1 MIVNKSVLNGLL
13 PVAEGYKI
21 FNYDWTAN
29 YGDNYCYADKDGNV
43 EGVVHRQEGFPN
55 KCHNGLH
62 FCENPLDCFNYY
74 PIVQWNKFAKVKGYG
89 AISRDDK
96 DSKVAVEILE
106 IVKVLNFEE
115 FVGEIKSYTTNITGY
130 GISYGFGINN
140 GYGISYGYGINTGYG
155 IRIGFGINAGYGI
168 NNGYGIRYGYGIN
181 NGYGI
186 NTGYGISYGY
196 GIFNCYYIKK
206 CEGLAYSIMCINETG
221 RYKLFNLNIDKE
233 RFDEVKENIR
243 KCADGWY
250 PKFTNAF
257 DYYKKEKKWEC
268 VPAPRIEG
276 VDDKTAYKD
285 MPKKLIEYFKS
296 LPEFNAEIFTAIT
309 GRAV

>member
-1 MIVNKSVLNGLL
+1 MIVDRSVLNGLQV
-13 PVAEGYKI
+13 VAEDYKI

-29 YGDNYCYADKDGNV
+29 YGDNYCYADVDGNV
-43 EGVVHRQEGFPN
+43 EGVVHRQEGFPD

-74 PIVQWNKFAKVKGYG
+74 PFVQWNKFAKVRGYG
-89 AISRDDK
+89 AISKDDK

-106 IVKVLNFEE
+106 IVKILSINE
-115 FVGEIKSYTTNITGY
+115 FIDEIKEYTKNKYVEGISIGFGISDSY
-130 GISYGFGINN
+130 GISN
-140 GYGISYGYGINTGYG
+140 GYG
-155 IRIGFGINAGYGI
+155 IRIGFGISDSCGI
-168 NNGYGIRYGYGIN
+168 Y
-181 NGYGI
+181 
-186 NTGYGISYGY
+186 
-196 GIFNCYYIKK
+196 NCYYIKK

-221 RYKLFNLNIDKE
+221 RYKLFNSDIGRE
-233 RFDEVKENIR
+233 RFDEVEENIR
-243 KCADGWY
+243 EYADGWY

-257 DYYKKEKKWEC
+257 DYYEKEKKWEC

-276 VDDKTAYKD
+276 VDDKTVYKD

-309 GRAV
+309 GIESEEK

>member
-1 MIVNKSVLNGLL
+1 MIVDRSVLNGFEV
-13 PVAEGYKI
+13 VAEGYKI

-29 YGDNYCYADKDGNV
+29 YGNNYCYADKDGNV

-55 KCHNGLH
+55 KCYNGLH

-74 PIVQWNKFAKVKGYG
+74 PFVQWNKFAKVKGYG

-106 IVKVLNFEE
+106 IVKVLSFEE
-115 FVGEIKSYTTNITGY
+115 FVKEIKSYTTNITG
-130 GISYGFGINN
+130 S
-140 GYGISYGYGINTGYG
+140 
-155 IRIGFGINAGYGI
+155 
-168 NNGYGIRYGYGIN
+168 
-181 NGYGI
+181 
-186 NTGYGISYGY
+186 
-196 GIFNCYYIKK
+196 GIFNCFYIKN

-233 RFDEVKENIR
+233 RFDEVIKNIR
-243 KCADGWY
+243 ECADGWY

-257 DYYKKEKKWEC
+257 DYYEKEKKWEC

-276 VDDKTAYKD
+276 VDDKTAYKE

-296 LPEFNAEIFTAIT
+296 LPEFDAEIFTAIT
-309 GRAV
+309 GIEVE

>member
-1 MIVNKSVLNGLL
+1 MIVDRSVLNGLQV
-13 PVAEGYKI
+13 VAEGYKI

-29 YGDNYCYADKDGNV
+29 YGDNYCYADENGNV
-43 EGVVHRQEGFPN
+43 EGVVHRQEGFPD

-62 FCENPLDCFNYY
+62 FCKNPLDCFNYY
-74 PIVQWNKFAKVKGYG
+74 PFVQWNKFAKVKGYG
-89 AISRDDK
+89 AVSKDDK

-115 FVGEIKSYTTNITGY
+115 FVEEIKSYTAYGISDGSGISDGY
-130 GISYGFGINN
+130 GISN
-140 GYGISYGYGINTGYG
+140 
-155 IRIGFGINAGYGI
+155 
-168 NNGYGIRYGYGIN
+168 
-181 NGYGI
+181 
-186 NTGYGISYGY
+186 GY

-221 RYKLFNLNIDKE
+221 KYKLFNLNIDKE
-233 RFDEVKENIR
+233 RFGEVKEKIR

-257 DYYKKEKKWEC
+257 DYYEKEKKWEC

-296 LPEFNAEIFTAIT
+296 LPEFDAEIFTEIT
-309 GRAV
+309 GIEVEEK

>member
-1 MIVNKSVLNGLL
+1 MIVDRSVLNGLQV
-13 PVAEGYKI
+13 VAEGYKI

-43 EGVVHRQEGFPN
+43 EGVVHRQEGSPD

-74 PIVQWNKFAKVKGYG
+74 PFVQWNKFAKVKGYG
-89 AISRDDK
+89 AISKDDK
-96 DSKVAVEILE
+96 NSKVAVEILE
-106 IVKVLNFEE
+106 IVKALSFEE
-115 FVGEIKSYTTNITGY
+115 FVGEIKSYTTNITGC
-130 GISYGFGINN
+130 GIRN
-140 GYGISYGYGINTGYG
+140 GYGIS
-155 IRIGFGINAGYGI
+155 
-168 NNGYGIRYGYGIN
+168 
-181 NGYGI
+181 
-186 NTGYGISYGY
+186 TGYGISIGYGIRTGSGISDSC

-206 CEGLAYSIMCINETG
+206 CEGLAYSVMCINETG
-221 RYKLFNLNIDKE
+221 RYKLFNLNIDKK

-243 KCADGWY
+243 ECADGWY

-257 DYYKKEKKWEC
+257 DFYEKEKKWEC

-285 MPKKLIEYFKS
+285 MPEKLIEYFKS
-296 LPEFNAEIFTAIT
+296 LPEFDAEIFTAIT
-309 GRAV
+309 GIEVE

>member
-1 MIVNKSVLNGLL
+1 MIVDRSVLNGLQV
-13 PVAEGYKI
+13 VAEGYKI

-43 EGVVHRQEGFPN
+43 EGVVYRQEGFPD

-74 PIVQWNKFAKVKGYG
+74 PFVQWNKFAKVKGYG

-106 IVKVLNFEE
+106 IVKVLSFEE
-115 FVGEIKSYTTNITGY
+115 FVREIKSYTASINGDGIRNGDGISNSY
-130 GISYGFGINN
+130 GISD
-140 GYGISYGYGINTGYG
+140 S
-155 IRIGFGINAGYGI
+155 
-168 NNGYGIRYGYGIN
+168 
-181 NGYGI
+181 
-186 NTGYGISYGY
+186 S
-196 GIFNCYYIKK
+196 GIFNCYYIKN
-206 CEGLAYSIMCINETG
+206 CEGLAYAIMCINETG
-221 RYKLFNLNIDKE
+221 RYKLFNLNIDKG
-233 RFDEVKENIR
+233 RFDEVKEKIR
-243 KCADGWY
+243 ECADGWY

-268 VPAPRIEG
+268 VPAPRIDG
-276 VDDKTAYKD
+276 VDDKAAYKD

-296 LPEFNAEIFTAIT
+296 LPEFDAEIFTEIT
-309 GRAV
+309 GIEVEEK

>member
-1 MIVNKSVLNGLL
+1 MIVDRSVLNGLQV
-13 PVAEGYKI
+13 VAEGYKI

-43 EGVVHRQEGFPN
+43 EGVVHRQEGFPD

-74 PIVQWNKFAKVKGYG
+74 PFVQWNKFAKVRGYG
-89 AISRDDK
+89 HISKDNN

-106 IVKVLNFEE
+106 IVKILSFSE
-115 FVGEIKSYTTNITGY
+115 FIDEIKVYTKNKY
-130 GISYGFGINN
+130 VE
-140 GYGISYGYGINTGYG
+140 GISYGYGISDSYG
-155 IRIGFGINAGYGI
+155 IGDSYGI
-168 NNGYGIRYGYGIN
+168 Y
-181 NGYGI
+181 
-186 NTGYGISYGY
+186 
-196 GIFNCYYIKK
+196 NCYYIKK

-221 RYKLFNLNIDKE
+221 RYKLFNSDIDRG
-233 RFDEVKENIR
+233 RFDKVKENIR
-243 KCADGWY
+243 GYADGWY

-257 DYYKKEKKWEC
+257 DYYEKEKKWEC
-268 VPAPRIEG
+268 VPAPRIDG

-309 GRAV
+309 GLRLSK

>member
-1 MIVNKSVLNGLL
+1 MIVDRSVLNGFQV
-13 PVAEGYKI
+13 VAEGYKI

-43 EGVVHRQEGFPN
+43 EGVVHRQEGFPY

-74 PIVQWNKFAKVKGYG
+74 PFVQWNKFAKVKGYG
-89 AISRDDK
+89 AVSRDDE

-106 IVKVLNFEE
+106 IVKILSFNE
-115 FVGEIKSYTTNITGY
+115 FIDEIKGYTKNKY
-130 GISYGFGINN
+130 VEGINN
-140 GYGISYGYGINTGYG
+140 SYG
-155 IRIGFGINAGYGI
+155 IRCGS
-168 NNGYGIRYGYGIN
+168 
-181 NGYGI
+181 
-186 NTGYGISYGY
+186 GISYGY

-257 DYYKKEKKWEC
+257 DYYEKEKKWEC
-268 VPAPRIEG
+268 VPVPRIDG

-285 MPKKLIEYFKS
+285 MPQKLIEYFKS

-309 GRAV
+309 GIEVE